1 MFSYLPRRIR
11 FRNDTTGWV
20 WDHFEETP
28 PMSTYI
34 VAFTVSDF
42 ESVSAN
48 SSMAGPV
55 VKIWAPK
62 DDLPQAR
69 YALEVTHELLPFLE
83 DYFDIKYPLPK
94 LDMLAIPNFGKGA
107 MENWGLISFR

>member
-1 MFSYLPRRIR
+1 MYAFIS
-11 FRNDTTGWV
+11 RNGTTGWV

-42 ESVSAN
+42 ESMSYN
-48 SSMAGPV
+48 SSMAGPLI
-55 VKIWAPK
+55 KIWAPK
-62 DDLPQAR
+62 DDLAQAH